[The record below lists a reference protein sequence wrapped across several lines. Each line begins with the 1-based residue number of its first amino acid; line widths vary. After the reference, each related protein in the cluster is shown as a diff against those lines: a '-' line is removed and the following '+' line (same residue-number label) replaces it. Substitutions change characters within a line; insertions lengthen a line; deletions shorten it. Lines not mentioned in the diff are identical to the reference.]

1 MLTFTNRWTVIYLLV
16 VLMSI
21 FLLLN
26 EWGLAFMLFKPL
38 ILPVLIGYL
47 FIQYKTYD
55 HQLIPLLLVAVFFSI
70 LGDILI
76 IIPIEKSFFTIIAIC
91 TFIVSQACYGLMF
104 YLSTAGR
111 SSIGTTSPSLIP
123 ELSLAFVFVIS
134 VLVIKPYLGNYLFP
148 ILIYAFF
155 NLCSLFFALK
165 RRRYVPTQSFITVM
179 TGLLFFY
186 ISDMLTAYDLSLENN
201 IIHACIIASYST
213 AHFLVIKGMMVQIQ
227 EEIKEKKTPC

>member
-16 VLMSI
+16 VLFSI

-26 EWGLAFMLFKPL
+26 EWELAFMLFKPL

-55 HQLIPLLLVAVFFSI
+55 HQLIPLLLVAVFFS
-70 LGDILI
+70 LMGDLLI
-76 IIPIEKSFFTIIAIC
+76 IIPFEKSFFTIISIC

-111 SSIGTTSPSLIP
+111 PALADKRTSLIP
-123 ELSLAFVFVIS
+123 EISLAIVFVLS
-134 VLVIKPYLGNYLFP
+134 VLLIKPYLGNYLFP
-148 ILIYAFF
+148 ILVYAFF
-155 NLCSLFFALK
+155 NLFSLFFALK
-165 RRRYVPTQSFITVM
+165 RRKYVQSQSFVTVM

-186 ISDMLTAYDLSLENN
+186 VSDMLTAYDISLQDNVL
-201 IIHACIIASYST
+201 HAFIIASYSI

-227 EEIKEKKTPC
+227 DEIKEKKTPF